1 MQHYS
6 VELGQGPAPDH
17 HMTSASRRR
26 ALLNISAAPVAVI
39 RRSPFAP
46 KQSTP
51 STPQTPKAAADAQ
64 HQQSEA
70 TEQHL
75 EFVVP
80 IMLQKVSVRHI
91 PDTE

>member
-1 MQHYS
+1 LM
-6 VELGQGPAPDH
+6 
-17 HMTSASRRR
+17 ASSGGINWR
-26 ALLNISAAPVAVI
+26 ALIKQPAAPVTVI

-70 TEQHL
+70 TEQQP
-75 EFVVP
+75 EFAVP
-80 IMLQKVSVRHI
+80 IMLQKVAVKHI